1 MYSLKVEKCVEE
13 KKVVLKYRTDYL
25 FDLNCAVTDDNMLE
39 SSVHTHFLYLV
50 LQNFTAEFACFEEP
64 VSSFYFF
71 NRV

>member
-1 MYSLKVEKCVEE
+1 MCRGKESGI
-13 KKVVLKYRTDYL
+13 KYRTDYL
-25 FDLNCAVTDDNMLE
+25 FDLDYAVTNNNMLE